1 MAALVVAP
9 DRASV
14 ILSPQPISR
23 LQLAGLAIIGLGASI
38 APLDFSVNIAFPAIA
53 AAFALET
60 REIRWVAVSY
70 VLTYGSLMLAFGALG
85 DRIGHLRVFRAG
97 LLLGALAFTW
107 CALAPSYAWLLTA
120 RVLQGVAVAL
130 TLSCAPALATSL
142 FDESRR
148 TWALS
153 MYGGMAA
160 FAGVVAPLVGGI
172 TMGALGWPGVYW
184 FRVPVVLL
192 AFFCVPLLAR
202 HLTTPPLRQG
212 QTFDVAGMTMLA
224 ASTALLLLAPAIMR
238 AGALAW
244 PALPLALGGLVLMAA
259 FVLRQR
265 TSATPF
271 LPHAVVCDPGFVIP
285 NLAAVVVQAASF
297 SIPLV
302 LPFYLTRMGG
312 WEPLANGLLMAMWA
326 VGALAGS
333 GIAPRLVRALGV
345 RRAAFGGGALVTL
358 GLASIAPWPAQPQVA
373 LMVACLFVQGIGI
386 GLYQVAYS
394 DIVVAALPVSQRG
407 VAGSLTM
414 VTRTVGIV
422 LGVSLLTWGLQSV
435 EAAELARGAGA
446 RAAFMAAFD
455 AVFCAAAAVAGG
467 TFVLSALRRRTWFDG
482 VTRG

>member
-1 MAALVVAP
+1 MLV
-9 DRASV
+9 
-14 ILSPQPISR
+14 II
-23 LQLAGLAIIGLGASI
+23 AIGTMIV
-38 APLDFSVNIAFPAIA
+38 PLDTSVNIAFPAITER
-53 AAFALET
+53 FELGRT
-60 REIRWVAVSY
+60 GIQWVVICY

-142 FDESRR
+142 FDEARR

-160 FAGVVAPLVGGI
+160 LAGVIAPLVGGV
-172 TMGALGWPGVYW
+172 TMGVLGWPGVYW

-202 HLTTPPLRQG
+202 RLATPPARKGLIY
-212 QTFDVAGMTMLA
+212 DVTGMVMLA

-238 AGALAW
+238 ADALVW
-244 PALPLALGGLVLMAA
+244 PALPLALGGLVLMVA

-265 TSATPF
+265 ASDTPF
-271 LPHAVVCDPGFVIP
+271 LPRSAAGNLDFVIP
-285 NLAAVVVQAASF
+285 NLAATVVQSTSF

-312 WEPLANGLLMAMWA
+312 WEPLANGMLMAAWA

-333 GIAPRLVRALGV
+333 GIAARLVRVLGV
-345 RRAAFGGGALVTL
+345 RRAAFTGGALVTL
-358 GLASIAPWPAQPQVA
+358 GLACIAPWPAEPQVA
-373 LMVACLFVQGIGI
+373 LMVACLVVQGIGI

-394 DIVVAALPVSQRG
+394 DIVVAALPMSQRG

-414 VTRTVGIV
+414 VTRTIGIV
-422 LGVSLLTWGLQSV
+422 LGVSLLTWVLQSV
-435 EAAELARGAGA
+435 EAAALARGADA
-446 RAAFMAAFD
+446 DAAFMAAFE
-455 AVFCAAAAVAGG
+455 AVFCAAAMVAGG
-467 TFVLSALRRRTWFDG
+467 TFALSALRRRTWFDRA
-482 VTRG
+482 TRG